1 MAFRSNEYLQRN
13 ELVRFQLD
21 DVIRAPANGQ
31 HQTKNGYKFTIND
44 RSAFYDWY
52 NGYLE
57 VQFQLQKTA
66 DAAGYAAADRIT
78 TINGSHSLIKHLT
91 IRSAGKIIYDTDN
104 LHKVCFVKNLL
115 EYSDDFSRS
124 VAKNS
129 FWYLDTNA
137 TTANTNAGFEARR
150 LQTQAVQNNG
160 GGGAKNINVI
170 IPLNRFSFF
179 EELEDKMLVPMQL
192 QFEITLND
200 DGELIHM
207 ANGTDPGRVVVN
219 RFLLWVPRL
228 TPKDSLYDKFV
239 SSFLKETQ
247 WKYLREMYQQSAPA
261 TSSGFF
267 QISASIDNVK
277 HIFVWLK
284 RTAPPNDDPAE
295 DNPFLMNTFKLNAA
309 DANSSLLNCRLE
321 YGNGVF
327 YPETEYDTES
337 KVRIFQDVMAYAMR
351 KNDYN
356 TGTQLNLANFGSLYS
371 LEKAIRGRN
380 PISLRLKNSQLSGND
395 QAKTTLMLTANQI
408 KKIQKAASQGKGVE
422 IKVSKSQAQKV
433 GGSLFSALFPLARSA
448 APMLAK
454 TLGLSALAGLA
465 SEGASQV
472 VKKISGSGQRAMTG
486 GFLIPQD
493 KIQKLIDNKHLLTN
507 KQKEQILSAL
517 QSGGQIVVKP
527 SKKQSGGLLGTMLA
541 SIGIPLAIEA
551 VKSVFGKGAP
561 RIGRPKGKGAPRIGR
576 PKGGKGAPRLGGPFQ
591 RPPPIVGNWE
601 QATSWGRGMGKKK
614 SKKGERA
621 KRGEGLLLGSKSP
634 FNNIPILGA
643 IL

>member
-1 MAFRSNEYLQRN
+1 MLSFKMTTYHPYKVNLSE
-13 ELVRFQLD
+13 
-21 DVIRAPANGQ
+21 GQ
-31 HQTKNGYKFTIND
+31 K
-44 RSAFYDWY
+44 
-52 NGYLE
+52 
-57 VQFQLQKTA
+57 
-66 DAAGYAAADRIT
+66 
-78 TINGSHSLIKHLT
+78 
-91 IRSAGKIIYDTDN
+91 
-104 LHKVCFVKNLL
+104 
-115 EYSDDFSRS
+115 
-124 VAKNS
+124 
-129 FWYLDTNA
+129 
-137 TTANTNAGFEARR
+137 
-150 LQTQAVQNNG
+150 
-160 GGGAKNINVI
+160 
-170 IPLNRFSFF
+170 
-179 EELEDKMLVPMQL
+179 DK
-192 QFEITLND
+192 
-200 DGELIHM
+200 
-207 ANGTDPGRVVVN
+207 
-219 RFLLWVPRL
+219 
-228 TPKDSLYDKFV
+228 
-239 SSFLKETQ
+239 
-247 WKYLREMYQQSAPA
+247 
-261 TSSGFF
+261 
-267 QISASIDNVK
+267 
-277 HIFVWLK
+277 
-284 RTAPPNDDPAE
+284 
-295 DNPFLMNTFKLNAA
+295 
-309 DANSSLLNCRLE
+309 
-321 YGNGVF
+321 
-327 YPETEYDTES
+327 
-337 KVRIFQDVMAYAMR
+337 
-351 KNDYN
+351 
-356 TGTQLNLANFGSLYS
+356 

-472 VKKISGSGQRAMTG
+472 VKKISGSGQRAKRAEQVG

-576 PKGGKGAPRLGGPFQ
+576 PKGGKGAPRLGGPAATLFQ

-601 QATSWGRGMGKKK
+601 QATSWGRGMGEKK

-621 KRGEGLLLGSKSP
+621 KRGEGLLLGEKSP

-643 IL
+643 LL

>member
-1 MAFRSNEYLQRN
+1 MTTYHPYKVNLSE
-13 ELVRFQLD
+13 
-21 DVIRAPANGQ
+21 GQ
-31 HQTKNGYKFTIND
+31 K
-44 RSAFYDWY
+44 
-52 NGYLE
+52 
-57 VQFQLQKTA
+57 
-66 DAAGYAAADRIT
+66 
-78 TINGSHSLIKHLT
+78 
-91 IRSAGKIIYDTDN
+91 
-104 LHKVCFVKNLL
+104 
-115 EYSDDFSRS
+115 
-124 VAKNS
+124 
-129 FWYLDTNA
+129 
-137 TTANTNAGFEARR
+137 
-150 LQTQAVQNNG
+150 
-160 GGGAKNINVI
+160 
-170 IPLNRFSFF
+170 
-179 EELEDKMLVPMQL
+179 DK
-192 QFEITLND
+192 
-200 DGELIHM
+200 
-207 ANGTDPGRVVVN
+207 
-219 RFLLWVPRL
+219 
-228 TPKDSLYDKFV
+228 
-239 SSFLKETQ
+239 
-247 WKYLREMYQQSAPA
+247 
-261 TSSGFF
+261 
-267 QISASIDNVK
+267 
-277 HIFVWLK
+277 
-284 RTAPPNDDPAE
+284 
-295 DNPFLMNTFKLNAA
+295 
-309 DANSSLLNCRLE
+309 
-321 YGNGVF
+321 
-327 YPETEYDTES
+327 
-337 KVRIFQDVMAYAMR
+337 
-351 KNDYN
+351 
-356 TGTQLNLANFGSLYS
+356 

-472 VKKISGSGQRAMTG
+472 VKKISGSGQRASRRPQRAMTG

-576 PKGGKGAPRLGGPFQ
+576 PKGGKGAPRLGGPAATLFQ

-614 SKKGERA
+614 SKKGE
-621 KRGEGLLLGSKSP
+621 GLLLGEKSP

>member
-371 LEKAIRGRN
+371 LVYFD
-380 PISLRLKNSQLSGND
+380 L
-395 QAKTTLMLTANQI
+395 
-408 KKIQKAASQGKGVE
+408 VE

-472 VKKISGSGQRAMTG
+472 VKKISGSGQRAKRAMTG

-576 PKGGKGAPRLGGPFQ
+576 PKGGKGAPRLGGPAATLFQ

-614 SKKGERA
+614 SKKGE
-621 KRGEGLLLGSKSP
+621 GLLLGSKSP

>member
-1 MAFRSNEYLQRN
+1 MLSFKMTTYHPYKVNLSE
-13 ELVRFQLD
+13 
-21 DVIRAPANGQ
+21 GQ
-31 HQTKNGYKFTIND
+31 K
-44 RSAFYDWY
+44 
-52 NGYLE
+52 
-57 VQFQLQKTA
+57 
-66 DAAGYAAADRIT
+66 
-78 TINGSHSLIKHLT
+78 
-91 IRSAGKIIYDTDN
+91 
-104 LHKVCFVKNLL
+104 
-115 EYSDDFSRS
+115 
-124 VAKNS
+124 
-129 FWYLDTNA
+129 
-137 TTANTNAGFEARR
+137 
-150 LQTQAVQNNG
+150 
-160 GGGAKNINVI
+160 
-170 IPLNRFSFF
+170 
-179 EELEDKMLVPMQL
+179 DK
-192 QFEITLND
+192 
-200 DGELIHM
+200 
-207 ANGTDPGRVVVN
+207 
-219 RFLLWVPRL
+219 
-228 TPKDSLYDKFV
+228 
-239 SSFLKETQ
+239 
-247 WKYLREMYQQSAPA
+247 
-261 TSSGFF
+261 
-267 QISASIDNVK
+267 
-277 HIFVWLK
+277 
-284 RTAPPNDDPAE
+284 
-295 DNPFLMNTFKLNAA
+295 
-309 DANSSLLNCRLE
+309 
-321 YGNGVF
+321 
-327 YPETEYDTES
+327 
-337 KVRIFQDVMAYAMR
+337 
-351 KNDYN
+351 
-356 TGTQLNLANFGSLYS
+356 

-408 KKIQKAASQGKGVE
+408 KKIQKAASQGKGTE

>member
-1 MAFRSNEYLQRN
+1 MLSFKMTTYHPYKVNLSE
-13 ELVRFQLD
+13 
-21 DVIRAPANGQ
+21 GQ
-31 HQTKNGYKFTIND
+31 K
-44 RSAFYDWY
+44 
-52 NGYLE
+52 
-57 VQFQLQKTA
+57 
-66 DAAGYAAADRIT
+66 
-78 TINGSHSLIKHLT
+78 
-91 IRSAGKIIYDTDN
+91 
-104 LHKVCFVKNLL
+104 
-115 EYSDDFSRS
+115 
-124 VAKNS
+124 
-129 FWYLDTNA
+129 
-137 TTANTNAGFEARR
+137 
-150 LQTQAVQNNG
+150 
-160 GGGAKNINVI
+160 
-170 IPLNRFSFF
+170 
-179 EELEDKMLVPMQL
+179 DK
-192 QFEITLND
+192 
-200 DGELIHM
+200 
-207 ANGTDPGRVVVN
+207 
-219 RFLLWVPRL
+219 
-228 TPKDSLYDKFV
+228 
-239 SSFLKETQ
+239 
-247 WKYLREMYQQSAPA
+247 
-261 TSSGFF
+261 
-267 QISASIDNVK
+267 
-277 HIFVWLK
+277 
-284 RTAPPNDDPAE
+284 
-295 DNPFLMNTFKLNAA
+295 
-309 DANSSLLNCRLE
+309 
-321 YGNGVF
+321 
-327 YPETEYDTES
+327 
-337 KVRIFQDVMAYAMR
+337 
-351 KNDYN
+351 
-356 TGTQLNLANFGSLYS
+356 

-472 VKKISGSGQRAMTG
+472 VKKISGSGQRAKRAEQVG
-486 GFLIPQD
+486 GFLISQD

-576 PKGGKGAPRLGGPFQ
+576 PKGKGAPNLGAPFQ

-614 SKKGERA
+614 SKKGE
-621 KRGEGLLLGSKSP
+621 GLLLGEKSP

-643 IL
+643 LL

>member
-1 MAFRSNEYLQRN
+1 MLSFKMTTYHPYKVNLSE
-13 ELVRFQLD
+13 
-21 DVIRAPANGQ
+21 GQ
-31 HQTKNGYKFTIND
+31 K
-44 RSAFYDWY
+44 
-52 NGYLE
+52 
-57 VQFQLQKTA
+57 
-66 DAAGYAAADRIT
+66 
-78 TINGSHSLIKHLT
+78 
-91 IRSAGKIIYDTDN
+91 
-104 LHKVCFVKNLL
+104 
-115 EYSDDFSRS
+115 
-124 VAKNS
+124 
-129 FWYLDTNA
+129 
-137 TTANTNAGFEARR
+137 
-150 LQTQAVQNNG
+150 
-160 GGGAKNINVI
+160 
-170 IPLNRFSFF
+170 
-179 EELEDKMLVPMQL
+179 DK
-192 QFEITLND
+192 
-200 DGELIHM
+200 
-207 ANGTDPGRVVVN
+207 
-219 RFLLWVPRL
+219 
-228 TPKDSLYDKFV
+228 
-239 SSFLKETQ
+239 
-247 WKYLREMYQQSAPA
+247 
-261 TSSGFF
+261 
-267 QISASIDNVK
+267 
-277 HIFVWLK
+277 
-284 RTAPPNDDPAE
+284 
-295 DNPFLMNTFKLNAA
+295 
-309 DANSSLLNCRLE
+309 
-321 YGNGVF
+321 
-327 YPETEYDTES
+327 
-337 KVRIFQDVMAYAMR
+337 
-351 KNDYN
+351 
-356 TGTQLNLANFGSLYS
+356 

-472 VKKISGSGQRAMTG
+472 VKKISGSGQRAKRAEQVG

-576 PKGGKGAPRLGGPFQ
+576 PKGGKGAPRLGGPAATLFQ

-621 KRGEGLLLGSKSP
+621 KRGEGLLLGEKSP

-643 IL
+643 LL

>member
-1 MAFRSNEYLQRN
+1 MLSFKMTTYHPYKVNLSE
-13 ELVRFQLD
+13 
-21 DVIRAPANGQ
+21 GQ
-31 HQTKNGYKFTIND
+31 K
-44 RSAFYDWY
+44 
-52 NGYLE
+52 
-57 VQFQLQKTA
+57 
-66 DAAGYAAADRIT
+66 
-78 TINGSHSLIKHLT
+78 
-91 IRSAGKIIYDTDN
+91 
-104 LHKVCFVKNLL
+104 
-115 EYSDDFSRS
+115 
-124 VAKNS
+124 
-129 FWYLDTNA
+129 
-137 TTANTNAGFEARR
+137 
-150 LQTQAVQNNG
+150 
-160 GGGAKNINVI
+160 
-170 IPLNRFSFF
+170 
-179 EELEDKMLVPMQL
+179 DK
-192 QFEITLND
+192 
-200 DGELIHM
+200 
-207 ANGTDPGRVVVN
+207 
-219 RFLLWVPRL
+219 
-228 TPKDSLYDKFV
+228 
-239 SSFLKETQ
+239 
-247 WKYLREMYQQSAPA
+247 
-261 TSSGFF
+261 
-267 QISASIDNVK
+267 
-277 HIFVWLK
+277 
-284 RTAPPNDDPAE
+284 
-295 DNPFLMNTFKLNAA
+295 
-309 DANSSLLNCRLE
+309 
-321 YGNGVF
+321 
-327 YPETEYDTES
+327 
-337 KVRIFQDVMAYAMR
+337 
-351 KNDYN
+351 
-356 TGTQLNLANFGSLYS
+356 
-371 LEKAIRGRN
+371 LEKAIRSRN

-507 KQKEQILSAL
+507 KQKEQILTAL

-614 SKKGERA
+614 SK
-621 KRGEGLLLGSKSP
+621 GEGLLLGEKSP

>member
-1 MAFRSNEYLQRN
+1 MLSFKMTTYHPYKVNLSE
-13 ELVRFQLD
+13 
-21 DVIRAPANGQ
+21 GQ
-31 HQTKNGYKFTIND
+31 K
-44 RSAFYDWY
+44 
-52 NGYLE
+52 
-57 VQFQLQKTA
+57 
-66 DAAGYAAADRIT
+66 
-78 TINGSHSLIKHLT
+78 
-91 IRSAGKIIYDTDN
+91 
-104 LHKVCFVKNLL
+104 
-115 EYSDDFSRS
+115 
-124 VAKNS
+124 
-129 FWYLDTNA
+129 
-137 TTANTNAGFEARR
+137 
-150 LQTQAVQNNG
+150 
-160 GGGAKNINVI
+160 
-170 IPLNRFSFF
+170 
-179 EELEDKMLVPMQL
+179 DK
-192 QFEITLND
+192 
-200 DGELIHM
+200 
-207 ANGTDPGRVVVN
+207 
-219 RFLLWVPRL
+219 
-228 TPKDSLYDKFV
+228 
-239 SSFLKETQ
+239 
-247 WKYLREMYQQSAPA
+247 
-261 TSSGFF
+261 
-267 QISASIDNVK
+267 
-277 HIFVWLK
+277 
-284 RTAPPNDDPAE
+284 
-295 DNPFLMNTFKLNAA
+295 
-309 DANSSLLNCRLE
+309 
-321 YGNGVF
+321 
-327 YPETEYDTES
+327 
-337 KVRIFQDVMAYAMR
+337 
-351 KNDYN
+351 
-356 TGTQLNLANFGSLYS
+356 

-448 APMLAK
+448 VPMLAK

-472 VKKISGSGQRAMTG
+472 VKKISGSGQVG

-527 SKKQSGGLLGTMLA
+527 SKKQSGVLLGTMLA

-576 PKGGKGAPRLGGPFQ
+576 PKGGKGAPRLGGPAATLFQ

-614 SKKGERA
+614 SKKGE
-621 KRGEGLLLGSKSP
+621 GLLLGEKSP